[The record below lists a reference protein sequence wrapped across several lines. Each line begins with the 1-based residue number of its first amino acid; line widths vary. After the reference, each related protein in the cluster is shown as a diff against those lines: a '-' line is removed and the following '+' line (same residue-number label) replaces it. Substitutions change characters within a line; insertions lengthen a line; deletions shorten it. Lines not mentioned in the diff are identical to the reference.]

1 MTLNMTN
8 IAELTKTWLRL
19 HDLAHDAIAP
29 IQNDEDYDRALVMLD
44 QLLEH
49 IGENDQHPLADLLE
63 GLIARVVAYQ
73 ETAQHVP
80 RPNPDMQLR
89 LLLESKGLTQQQL
102 AATTG
107 ITPDEISN
115 LANGQQAFSAT
126 QAKTLADVLGVSP
139 NVFYS

>member
-1 MTLNMTN
+1 MTN

-80 RPNPDMQLR
+80 QPSPDPNPNPDIECCKLHANQ
-89 LLLESKGLTQQQL
+89 KK
-102 AATTG
+102 A
-107 ITPDEISN
+107 PSN
-115 LANGQQAFSAT
+115 I
-126 QAKTLADVLGVSP
+126 
-139 NVFYS
+139 